1 MQGLATRV
9 ILFTLVGAASAVA
22 AVPELRAEAVLHLR
36 AISEPLIGRGESTD
50 APFDDFYR
58 GMVERLPP
66 QRRAEAVLQHVV
78 NQRFGAAEYL
88 LEHAESWRGQL
99 KRTPTWDALWLAAR
113 NSPRIEARLAALE
126 LHLVEAGVEKR
137 ADEVERMLGLIE
149 RHSKRPDWGYFNL
162 GALGARGVERE
173 RILGVL
179 EAALARPE
187 REHRL
192 QAVEALA
199 LLGGAEVVA
208 PLLVVAGHETDDGI
222 RERAFC
228 GLASS
233 GLLHLPERY
242 LAVPGLL
249 EIGDRPQL
257 QANTRTWVF
266 QALREIT
273 GVHDLPDDARAWR
286 PRLQSLG
293 LL

>member
-1 MQGLATRV
+1 MQRFSLRV
-9 ILFTLVGAASAVA
+9 ILLLLLGLASAVA
-22 AVPELRAEAVLHLR
+22 AVPELRAQAVLHLR
-36 AISEPLIGRGESTD
+36 AIAEPLIGRGESTD

-66 QRRAEAVLQHVV
+66 QQRAEAVLLHVV
-78 NQRFGAAEYL
+78 NQRSGAAEYL
-88 LEHAESWRGQL
+88 IEHAQLWRGEVN
-99 KRTPTWDALWLAAR
+99 RSPTWDALWLAAR

-137 ADEVERMLGLIE
+137 DDEVDRMLRSIE
-149 RHSKRPDWGYFNL
+149 RNPEQPAWGYFNL
-162 GALGARGVERE
+162 GALGARGVQRE

-208 PLLVVAGHETDDGI
+208 PLLVVAGEEPDDI
-222 RERAFC
+222 VRERAFC

-249 EIGDRPQL
+249 AIGERPQL
-257 QANTRTWVF
+257 QSNTRAWVF
-266 QALREIT
+266 QALREIS
-273 GVHDLPDDARAWR
+273 GVQDLPDDAQAWR
-286 PRLQSLG
+286 LRLRQLG
-293 LL
+293 LI